1 MDQKERSRGE
11 EIIFFFHF
19 IISNIKTKHK
29 LYLYSELQLTV
40 IFLHQ
45 GAKLQVQN
53 IKVPPFV
60 TKMDPII
67 GSENYAMEGPLPDI
81 WFALQVD
88 LVRIYTFK

>member
-1 MDQKERSRGE
+1 MFVFK
-11 EIIFFFHF
+11 II
-19 IISNIKTKHK
+19 IDN
-29 LYLYSELQLTV
+29 V
-40 IFLHQ
+40 IFLDQ

-67 GSENYAMEGPLPDI
+67 RSENYAMEGPLPDI

-88 LVRIYTFK
+88 LVRIYTF